1 MSNLAHAENPGKWVR
16 CVWCDL
22 RPKTPPPMIRMLAG
36 SDMLRAEEQ
45 QSMKKNGRSER
56 DNLRGG
62 GLSRDE
68 GK

>member
-22 RPKTPPPMIRMLAG
+22 RPKTPPPTIRMLAG

-45 QSMKKNGRSER
+45 
-56 DNLRGG
+56 
-62 GLSRDE
+62 
-68 GK
+68 